1 MKRFRKIFILVTVLL
16 LVLIVAA
23 NLLFAATQRREKGR
37 GYRVEI
43 SRLAMEME
51 TNGSDSP
58 DLSKCS
64 YVTKV
69 EKYNGD
75 AGFYAAESDY
85 QIVQIDQNLYRFDY
99 TAHHP
104 QENNSFL
111 TLNLALGAMAL
122 VLLGVLLYVR
132 QKILNPFDRLTELP
146 YELSK
151 GNLNAPIQESKSRF
165 FGRFVWGVDLL
176 RENLEQQKQRELNLQ
191 KEKKTLLLSLS
202 HDIKTPLSAIKLYAK
217 ALSKGLYPGK
227 EPQIAESINAK
238 ADEIEG
244 FVAQIIQASNEDFL
258 SLQVQLGEGYL
269 AELMERI
276 VNYYSEKFALV
287 KTEFTVAPYTNCLLK
302 TDLDR
307 AEEVLQN
314 ILENTIKYGDGKQV
328 SVEFAEEDGCMLVKI
343 INSGCTLSDTE
354 LPHIFES
361 FWRGSNAEK
370 QPGSGLGLYI
380 CRQLMRNMG
389 GEIFAELHG
398 NEMHMTAVFPKA

>member
-23 NLLFAATQRREKGR
+23 NLLLAATQSREKGR

-51 TNGSDSP
+51 TNGKDSP

-75 AGFYAAESDY
+75 AAFYAAESDY
-85 QIVQIDQNLYRFDY
+85 QIVQIGQDLYRFDY
-99 TAHHP
+99 TAYP
-104 QENNSFL
+104 EENSGFL
-111 TLNLALGAMAL
+111 ALNLALGAMAL

-132 QKILNPFDRLTELP
+132 QKILKPFDRLTELP

-276 VNYYSEKFALV
+276 VTYYSEKFALV

-328 SVEFAEEDGCMLVKI
+328 SIDFAEEDGCMLVKI
-343 INSGCTLSDTE
+343 INTGCTLSDTE

>member
-1 MKRFRKIFILVTVLL
+1 M
-16 LVLIVAA
+16 
-23 NLLFAATQRREKGR
+23 
-37 GYRVEI
+37 
-43 SRLAMEME
+43 
-51 TNGSDSP
+51 
-58 DLSKCS
+58 
-64 YVTKV
+64 
-69 EKYNGD
+69 
-75 AGFYAAESDY
+75 
-85 QIVQIDQNLYRFDY
+85 QIGQDLYRFDY
-99 TAHHP
+99 TAHP
-104 QENNSFL
+104 EENNSFL

-132 QKILNPFDRLTELP
+132 QKILKPFDRLTELP

-151 GNLNAPIQESKSRF
+151 GNLSTPIQESKSRF

>member
-16 LVLIVAA
+16 LALIVAA
-23 NLLFAATQRREKGR
+23 NILLAATQSREKGR

-51 TNGSDSP
+51 TNGKDSP

-69 EKYNGD
+69 EKYDGD
-75 AGFYAAESDY
+75 TAFYAAESDY
-85 QIVQIDQNLYRFDY
+85 QIVQLGQDLYRFDY
-99 TAHHP
+99 TAYP
-104 QENNSFL
+104 EENNSFL

-132 QKILNPFDRLTELP
+132 QKILKPFDRLTELP

-151 GNLNAPIQESKSRF
+151 GNLSAPIQESKSRF

-328 SVEFAEEDGCMLVKI
+328 SVDFAEEDGCMLVKI